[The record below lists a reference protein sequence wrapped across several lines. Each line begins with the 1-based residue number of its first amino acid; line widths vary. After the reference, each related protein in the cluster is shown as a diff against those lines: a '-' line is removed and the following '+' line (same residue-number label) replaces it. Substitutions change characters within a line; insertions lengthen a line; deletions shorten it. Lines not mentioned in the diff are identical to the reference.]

1 MNEAAAVRGVEIGRR
16 WTASDRVYEALE
28 RMVITGALKPGDR
41 LTELGLAERLQVSR
55 TPLRHALQRLVSKG
69 WIRRSPNGAIH
80 VVEVSEQEIEA
91 LYAVRSALEE
101 MVLCQAAERM
111 GAGDLEAL
119 RAILASQDQ
128 AAKAGKAD
136 LVSQHGEEFH
146 RALWHLSGNPVGVQ
160 FLEEV
165 LQRTTRYRRLSFS
178 EPYRFREGSKQ
189 HWGIVKA
196 LAAGDLDAA
205 RRTIR
210 EHVEQSR
217 NYVMQA
223 FRSWRRDESPGAPA
237 PARAAARKA
246 GGTSKKPSGKA
257 KRIG

>member
-1 MNEAAAVRGVEIGRR
+1 MNEASAVWGVEIGQR

-41 LTELGLAERLQVSR
+41 LTELGLAEQLQVSR

-69 WIRRSPNGAIH
+69 WIRRATNGAIH

-111 GAGDLEAL
+111 AAGDLDTL
-119 RAILASQDQ
+119 RVILSNQDQ
-128 AAKAGKAD
+128 AARAGKAD
-136 LVSQHGEEFH
+136 LVSHYGEEFH
-146 RALWHLSGNPVGVQ
+146 RVLWHLSGNPVGVQ

-189 HWGIVKA
+189 HWGIVEA
-196 LAAGDLDAA
+196 LAAGDLEAA

-223 FRSWRRDESPGAPA
+223 FRSWRRDESSQKPV
-237 PARAAARKA
+237 PARAAARRP
-246 GGTSKKPSGKA
+246 GGGAKKPSGKA
-257 KRIG
+257 RRNG